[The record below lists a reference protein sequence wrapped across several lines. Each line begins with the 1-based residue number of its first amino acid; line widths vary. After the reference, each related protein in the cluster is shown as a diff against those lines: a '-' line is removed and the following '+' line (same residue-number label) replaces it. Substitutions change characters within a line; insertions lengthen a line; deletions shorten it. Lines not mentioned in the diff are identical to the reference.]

1 MPPSPFPS
9 YLLSRDLKLLGKALE
24 PESLL
29 AILLILSWVRNVSHS
44 SLITFHLQRYLIL
57 FNLFVFSL
65 YSLKGHNQFH
75 LFTNRP
81 FVWLKTSFHFL
92 EWDYLSLSI
101 EDNPSQVQLPFI
113 FQCKKPDQH
122 FKPYMKQHLPKRLH
136 YANNRRIEDIHLLV
150 DRRWHVA
157 R

>member
-1 MPPSPFPS
+1 MLPSPFPS

-24 PESLL
+24 PELL
-29 AILLILSWVRNVSHS
+29 LVILSWVRNISHS
-44 SLITFHLQRYLIL
+44 SLTTLRLQPYLIL

-65 YSLKGHNQFH
+65 YSLIGHNKFH
-75 LFTNRP
+75 WFTNRH

-92 EWDYLSLSI
+92 EGDNLSLSI
-101 EDNPSQVQLPFI
+101 EDNPSKDQLLFI